1 MFSLVLE
8 TPSYV
13 YVCVCAWIWTCTS
26 THLHTCTNT
35 RIHTQSMKEKNLPL
49 HHPHYRKHERKI
61 QNSRAAF
68 FTSSWLKVWADYI
81 DKNVIRYSD
90 YFIITINITTITN
103 TNTIYSK
110 IYLVSYK
117 SLVIIWKCILDFC
130 TLVHSGFLYQ
140 LLLVS
145 ISLLFWYLIFL
156 ICNFSPIQL
165 KHFKNHFSS
174 VFKLWIFLFIQDLF
188 PC

>member
-1 MFSLVLE
+1 MCSLVLE
-8 TPSYV
+8 IPSYV
-13 YVCVCAWIWTCTS
+13 YVCVCAWIWTCTN

-35 RIHTQSMKEKNLPL
+35 RIHTQSMKEKNLPF
-49 HHPHYRKHERKI
+49 HHPDYRKHERKI
-61 QNSRAAF
+61 QNSRVAF

-90 YFIITINITTITN
+90 YFIITINIITITN

-130 TLVHSGFLYQ
+130 TQ
-140 LLLVS
+140 
-145 ISLLFWYLIFL
+145 IQIDLIAVVACVDFSFIL
-156 ICNFSPIQL
+156 IPYFFDLQFFPD
-165 KHFKNHFSS
+165 S
-174 VFKLWIFLFIQDLF
+174 VETFQK
-188 PC
+188 